1 MEYVEPFPQK
11 NNRRLFSW
19 IIFGVILLGLAIV
32 VAFVVPAFNNPKDA
46 VTAQLDLIKQGQIE
60 KAYTQTSAEYQSASS
75 LDVFKQVAETV
86 PAISDNKSLEFVST
100 NNVKQ
105 DGMTLA
111 VVKTKMTSNSDV
123 AYDVEYVMKKD
134 SSGWK
139 LWSLNI
145 TI

>member
-11 NNRRLFSW
+11 DKRRLVGW
-19 IIFGVILLGLAIV
+19 IVFGVVLLAFAIV
-32 VAFVVPAFNNPKDA
+32 IAFVVPRLTDPT
-46 VTAQLDLIKQGQIE
+46 VTVKAQLDLIKNGQVE
-60 KAYTQTSAEYQSASS
+60 QAYQQTSAEYQSASS

-86 PAISDNKSLEFVST
+86 PAISDNKSVEFVST

-111 VVKTKMTSNSDV
+111 VIKTKMTSNKDV
-123 AYDVEYVMKKD
+123 AYDVEYVMKKE
-134 SSGWK
+134 SGGWK